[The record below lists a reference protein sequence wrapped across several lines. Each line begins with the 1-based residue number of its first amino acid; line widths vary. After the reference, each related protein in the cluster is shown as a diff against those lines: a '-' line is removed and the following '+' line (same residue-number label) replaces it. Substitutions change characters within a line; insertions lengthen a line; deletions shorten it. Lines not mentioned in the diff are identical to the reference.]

1 MKDTQVSSKGL
12 AKWLDDFIVS
22 ISKNKKIEAEV
33 DKTATINL
41 NDLPKIVWKDET
53 YYVQFVPEKSK
64 AIILNAFTNEVATL
78 DNVNSVEDVDKQGH
92 IVDNGELYFLK
103 NSEYLYLDND
113 IKRLK
118 YLYTNE
124 EIKII
129 SYIFIMKYTVNFFKR
144 HDWNNYRIHKISCS
158 SVKEQTIIIPS
169 VSFYYQRNMLKDDIN
184 SDIMNYCENRPQQ
197 NLPIELMKRNYNI
210 SHEKYFNVITRTT
223 EDDIVAK
230 RLKLNSKY

>member
-1 MKDTQVSSKGL
+1 M
-12 AKWLDDFIVS
+12 DDFHKIDAFFKTLEEKTMSSSNNNDITISDKHTSVMFFKVES
-22 ISKNKKIEAEV
+22 NQLAVASKNTPKNKEEAKKIS
-33 DKTATINL
+33 DITCY
-41 NDLPKIVWKDET
+41 IVTDE
-53 YYVQFVPEKSK
+53 
-64 AIILNAFTNEVATL
+64 
-78 DNVNSVEDVDKQGH
+78 VEDVDKQGH